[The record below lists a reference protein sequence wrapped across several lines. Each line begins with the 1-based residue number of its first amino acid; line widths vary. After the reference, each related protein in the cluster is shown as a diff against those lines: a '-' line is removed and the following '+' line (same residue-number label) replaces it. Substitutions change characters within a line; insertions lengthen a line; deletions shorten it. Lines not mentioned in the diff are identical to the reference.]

1 MHRSIRYGLA
11 LLMVMSAMPLVAQP
25 PPTKPDLTPL
35 NVQLDWKPTAQFA
48 GILVAKQKGFYA
60 AEGLDVTIIR
70 GDGDTPSVDLVARN
84 ANDAQSW
91 VGITEAD
98 LLLAGRAKG
107 LPLKAFATMMQT
119 TPFAL
124 LTLKDSGLTTIK
136 SLKGKTIGLHDDGE
150 KAIDVL
156 LQFNGMTRSDVTIV
170 KIPYSND
177 ALLNGAVSAMQG
189 YVIDEAVRLHME
201 HHPVNIIPMGENGYV
216 SYAEVLFAPD
226 AFLQNHPE
234 TLARFLRATA
244 RGWKYAGTHADET
257 AQMIVAKY
265 APESSIPEQKASLL
279 AVMPLLSA
287 ESPRF
292 GAMRPATWDRSIEMF
307 ETYKLVDGKLSAAD
321 AVDYSVLKSLYSK
334 EFSR

>member
-1 MHRSIRYGLA
+1 MRRGIRHCVTTFVLLICALPLA
-11 LLMVMSAMPLVAQP
+11 AQTSAPVS
-25 PPTKPDLTPL
+25 KRTPL
-35 NVQLDWKPTAQFA
+35 HVQLDWKPTAQFA

-60 AEGLDVTIIR
+60 KEGLDVTIVR
-70 GDGDTPSVDLVARN
+70 GDGDTPSVELVAQH
-84 ANDAQSW
+84 ANDATGW

-98 LLLAGRAKG
+98 LLLAGCAKG

-124 LTLKDSGLTTIK
+124 LTLKGSGLTTIK

-156 LQFNGMTRSDVTIV
+156 LQFNGMKRSDVTIV

-177 ALLNGAVSAMQG
+177 ALLNGSVAAIQG
-189 YVIDEAVRLHME
+189 YVIDEAVRLQME

-226 AFLQNHPE
+226 GFLHNHPD
-234 TLARFLRATA
+234 TLMRFLLATA
-244 RGWKYAGTHADET
+244 HGWKYAGTHPEET
-257 AQMIVAKY
+257 ARMIVAKY
-265 APESSIPEQKASLL
+265 APESSVAEQKASLL

-287 ESPRF
+287 ENLKF
-292 GAMRPATWDRSIEMF
+292 GEMRPETWDKSIEMF
-307 ETYKLVDGKLSAAD
+307 EKYKLVDGKLSAED
-321 AVDYSVLKSLYSK
+321 AVDYSVLKSLYGK
-334 EFSR
+334 